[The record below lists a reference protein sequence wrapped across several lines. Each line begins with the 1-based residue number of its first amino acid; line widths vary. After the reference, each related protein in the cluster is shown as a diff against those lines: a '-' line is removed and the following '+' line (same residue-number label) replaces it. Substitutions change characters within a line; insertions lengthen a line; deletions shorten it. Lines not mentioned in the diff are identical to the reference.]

1 MFHTPPPKTL
11 NVHDWQ
17 PPPNFSPTKVF
28 PSAPPFQP
36 EINDVDMAEVSPPKA
51 DEKEGDGG
59 RVVAL
64 GGLRRVF
71 NSRRKARGQSQAS
84 RSRDGRDEAD
94 SGSEND
100 VEDDVVFSPPINT
113 SNHYTLN
120 MSNAPAA
127 HSDMPY
133 ILLGCVNSSCGA
145 KCNWRSLV

>member
-1 MFHTPPPKTL
+1 
-11 NVHDWQ
+11 
-17 PPPNFSPTKVF
+17 
-28 PSAPPFQP
+28 
-36 EINDVDMAEVSPPKA
+36 MAEVSPPKA

-71 NSRRKARGQSQAS
+71 NSRRKARGQTQTS

-145 KCNWRSLV
+145 KCNWRSLVSQISSILLQSVPDPTISIPGPPIYSYSATRR